1 MRAVH
6 APALL
11 LLVSIAL
18 TCSLTAA
25 SAFAD
30 SAGLNLI
37 LKNVTLTDPERKTAD
52 VQINLVIEEGELV
65 LVSQDD
71 PSDSEHFV
79 LDAGG
84 AVLLG
89 RLQTGQPPSF
99 LLLNED
105 PRENFAVLLDTATH
119 AVFAVNAGIIEKN
132 ELGVPALPE
141 ESPSA
146 PRSGWLA
153 YTPPPMAL
161 PTSYQDSSK
170 WNRWEN
176 RYVSGIFLG
185 AAVLDRQKWM
195 SQDAQ
200 SLSQVGDLA
209 PFDGGEVRGLRFGAV
224 GTLNFP
230 KPWVYT
236 VFAAT
241 NAFDKGFDTDNT
253 DDFAVFDLRLDIPV
267 LGTTLSVGKQKE
279 PISLERTMGL
289 VYLPMQERSSAADAL
304 LPARNTGL
312 VLSDSVAG
320 ERLSWAVGYFNDW
333 LDAGGSFDDGA
344 NQLVGRLTWLAA
356 ATEDESNLLHLGA
369 GIRFSDAKEGLDFAT
384 EPEFNQAPLYVD
396 TGAFD
401 AEDSLT
407 WVVEASWRRGPF
419 WLAGEYLRTEV
430 DAPLLG
436 NPEFDGYHLTA
447 SLALTGE
454 MRTYQRNN
462 GTFSPLPVARS
473 VYNNGP
479 GGWELAAR
487 WSVLDTNTGLING
500 GESDVFSLGLN
511 WWLNPI
517 FGISANY
524 RWITLDRDGLIGES
538 DGFNT
543 RIVLMLE

>member
-1 MRAVH
+1 MLLAVLL
-6 APALL
+6 ALPLWTGTQTAEAEPAELSVVL
-11 LLVSIAL
+11 R
-18 TCSLTAA
+18 
-25 SAFAD
+25 
-30 SAGLNLI
+30 
-37 LKNVTLTDPERKTAD
+37 NVTLTDPEAQAPD
-52 VQINLVIEEGELV
+52 VLINLVIENGSLE
-65 LVSQDD
+65 LVSQDNPARAD
-71 PSDSEHFV
+71 DYE

-84 AVLLG
+84 AFLLG

-105 PRENFAVLLDTATH
+105 PRENFSVLLDTASH
-119 AVFAVNAGIIEKN
+119 AVFAINDGVIEKN
-132 ELGVPALPE
+132 ELGIPALPAQE
-141 ESPSA
+141 PSA
-146 PRSGWLA
+146 ARTGWLA

-170 WNRWEN
+170 WNRWES

-185 AAVLDRQKWM
+185 AAVLDRQKWL
-195 SQDAQ
+195 SQDAA
-200 SLSQVGDLA
+200 SLSQGVGDLA
-209 PFDGGEVRGLRFGAV
+209 AFDGGEVRGLRFGTI

-230 KPWVYT
+230 TPWVYT
-236 VFAAT
+236 IFAAT
-241 NAFDKGFDTDNT
+241 NAFDKGFDTDDT
-253 DDFAVFDLRLDIPV
+253 DDFALFDLRLDIP
-267 LGTTLSVGKQKE
+267 LFGSTLSVGKQKE

-289 VYLPMQERSSAADAL
+289 IYLPFQERSAAADAL

-312 VLSDSVAG
+312 VLSGTASR
-320 ERLSWAVGYFNDW
+320 ERVSWAAGYFNDW
-333 LDAGGSFDDGA
+333 LDSDTDFADGA

-356 ATEDESNLLHLGA
+356 ATADESNLLHLGA
-369 GIRFSDAKEGLDFAT
+369 GIRFSDANEGLVFAT

-396 TGAFD
+396 TGPFD

-430 DAPLLG
+430 NAPLIG
-436 NPEFDGYHLTA
+436 DPRFDGYQLTA
-447 SLALTGE
+447 SWALTGE
-454 MRTYQRNN
+454 MRAYQRKN

-479 GGWELAAR
+479 GAWEIAAR
-487 WSVLDTNTGLING
+487 WSVLDTNTGVIDG

-511 WWLNPI
+511 WWLSPI
-517 FGISANY
+517 LGVSANY
-524 RWITLDRDGLIGES
+524 RWITLDRDGLIGKS

>member
-1 MRAVH
+1 M
-6 APALL
+6 
-11 LLVSIAL
+11 LLVV
-18 TCSLTAA
+18 SLLAFWTGEKPSAA
-25 SAFAD
+25 EPD
-30 SAGLNLI
+30 ELNLV
-37 LKNVTLTDPERKTAD
+37 LKNVTLTDPEQKVSD
-52 VQINLVIEEGELV
+52 VLINLVIRDGVLV

-71 PSDSEHFV
+71 AADPDDYV

-84 AVLLG
+84 AILLG
-89 RLQTGQPPSF
+89 RLQTGKPPSF

-105 PRENFAVLLDTATH
+105 PREEFAVLLDTATH
-119 AVFAVNAGIIEKN
+119 AVFAINEGVIEKN
-132 ELGVPALPE
+132 ELGIPARPAE
-141 ESPSA
+141 EA
-146 PRSGWLA
+146 PATRSGWLA

-161 PTSYQDSSK
+161 PTSYQDTTK
-170 WNRWEN
+170 WNRWES

-185 AAVLDRQKWM
+185 AAVLDRQNWI
-195 SQDAQ
+195 SQDAA

-209 PFDGGEVRGLRFGAV
+209 PFDGGEVRGLRFGAI

-230 KPWVYT
+230 TPWVYT

-241 NAFDKGFDTDNT
+241 NAFDKGFDTDST
-253 DDFAVFDLRLDIPV
+253 DDFALFDLRLDIPI
-267 LGTTLSVGKQKE
+267 LGSTLSAGKQKE

-289 VYLPMQERSSAADAL
+289 IYLPIQERSAAADAL

-312 VLSDSVAG
+312 VLSGTASR
-320 ERLSWAVGYFNDW
+320 ERVSWAAGYFNDW
-333 LDAGGSFDDGA
+333 LDSDDAFDEGA

-356 ATEDESNLLHLGA
+356 TTADESNLLHLGA
-369 GIRFSDAKEGLDFAT
+369 GIRYSDAKEGLAFAT

-396 TGAFD
+396 TGPFD

-430 DAPLLG
+430 EASLLG
-436 NPEFDGYHLTA
+436 DPRFDGYHLTA
-447 SLALTGE
+447 SWALTGE

-473 VYNNGP
+473 VYDNGP
-479 GGWELAAR
+479 GAWEIAAR
-487 WSVLDTNTGLING
+487 WSVLDANAGVISG

-511 WWLNPI
+511 WWLSPI
-517 FGISANY
+517 FTVSANY
-524 RWITLDRDGLIGES
+524 RWITLDRDALIGNS
-538 DGFNT
+538 DGFNA

>member
-1 MRAVH
+1 
-6 APALL
+6 
-11 LLVSIAL
+11 
-18 TCSLTAA
+18 
-25 SAFAD
+25 
-30 SAGLNLI
+30 
-37 LKNVTLTDPERKTAD
+37 
-52 VQINLVIEEGELV
+52 
-65 LVSQDD
+65 
-71 PSDSEHFV
+71 
-79 LDAGG
+79 
-84 AVLLG
+84 
-89 RLQTGQPPSF
+89 
-99 LLLNED
+99 
-105 PRENFAVLLDTATH
+105 
-119 AVFAVNAGIIEKN
+119 
-132 ELGVPALPE
+132 
-141 ESPSA
+141 
-146 PRSGWLA
+146 
-153 YTPPPMAL
+153 MAL

-289 VYLPMQERSSAADAL
+289 VYLPMQERSAAADAL

-479 GGWELAAR
+479 GAWELSAR